1 MCVLV
6 LCWTLLHKF
15 YPDTATCDKQIKA
28 LELENSKLQAEV
40 ATLQSKLEMQQ
51 HHAGGLGAAMLQE
64 RLEAQQ
70 RHIAVLELA
79 KKVRVTQSTL
89 AALTLTLSHSFSFQ
103 HYSYQ
108 VW

>member
-1 MCVLV
+1 MCAHHCLE
-6 LCWTLLHKF
+6 LDHKF
-15 YPDTATCDKQIKA
+15 FVDTTASDKQIKA

-40 ATLQSKLEMQQ
+40 ATLQSQLEMQQ

-79 KKVRVTQSTL
+79 KKVSVTQNTVAAL
-89 AALTLTLSHSFSFQ
+89 ALTLPCLFS
-103 HYSYQ
+103 
-108 VW
+108 V